1 MKAGG
6 DCCYLPEKA
15 WEEDEWEIQ
24 EVIASQGAA
33 KEITLHDVI
42 AAVLSKLE

>member
-1 MKAGG
+1 MKAES
-6 DCCYLPEKA
+6 DCSYLPEKA

-24 EVIASQGAA
+24 EVITSLAAA